1 MVNRVCQC
9 NLFLFSCNKC
19 ARAWMEPHKQFC
31 CWKRA
36 DYRLFTVIVLFPNK
50 STRFVLHLLCR
61 WAGQPINIQPLPQFF
76 ELVFQTWASKRI
88 SLNYS
93 PKLER
98 KVERSVQCDH
108 RAVDGVGLDSAKP
121 HWYANEVAFATTLDY
136 WDVCKTLN
144 FKLLCRFVQF
154 VEVVSSKKLPTR
166 ALDGVAVAEDK
177 KAVRVGRPLVR
188 GMQTAPRRWN
198 TKSSRW
204 REARPRSAGERRAS
218 VNVFV

>member
-19 ARAWMEPHKQFC
+19 ARSWMEPHKQFC

-61 WAGQPINIQPLPQFF
+61 WAGQPMKIQPLPQFF
-76 ELVFQTWASKRI
+76 ELVFQTWKSKRI

-121 HWYANEVAFATTLDY
+121 HIMQMRPRLLQHWITEMCA
-136 WDVCKTLN
+136 
-144 FKLLCRFVQF
+144 KLLTSNF
-154 VEVVSSKKLPTR
+154 
-166 ALDGVAVAEDK
+166 
-177 KAVRVGRPLVR
+177 
-188 GMQTAPRRWN
+188 
-198 TKSSRW
+198 
-204 REARPRSAGERRAS
+204 SAGS
-218 VNVFV
+218 FNSWKL